1 MLLSVS
7 FLGFF
12 LAGIIL
18 IFSSFRKSK
27 NAYLA
32 AYLLFSNLF
41 SLIYYII
48 LESDNVDL
56 AAFFG
61 LNFTPFYFLSQP
73 FLHLYICSRRRDFK
87 FKSSYFLVFVPF
99 LIILINIL
107 PYIWL
112 PLSEKRIF
120 AMSFLKNAEVLYQA
134 KLLFLPYYYQSLIRP
149 IFNLLLLLFTGFTFY
164 KNRHL
169 FDFQKSKFN
178 ERNFVFA
185 ILLISGLLNSL
196 SFIFIVNKLLIQ
208 TFKIGILT
216 NVSFV
221 TINSLVSYLYVG
233 QNLLLL
239 FFPQILFQE
248 LFNGKPGEKSKKDPS
263 IKSES
268 NISKDRLE
276 EIELE
281 IQKYLQDNKP
291 YLAQGFSLTTISQ
304 NTGIPIHQLSH
315 YFNDHLK
322 TSFNDWKNHLRIEY
336 VVSEINQ
343 GKHENFTLESL
354 ASSSGF
360 ASRANFNKA
369 FLMEMNQTPT
379 EYIKGKSLKKK

>member
-1 MLLSVS
+1 MLLNVS

-41 SLIYYII
+41 SLIYYLIF
-48 LESDNVDL
+48 ESENVDL
-56 AAFFG
+56 AAFFT
-61 LNFTPFYFLSQP
+61 LHFTPFYLLSQP
-73 FLHLYICSRRRDFK
+73 FLFLYINSHRKDFK
-87 FKSSYFLVFVPF
+87 FKPIYFVLFVPF
-99 LIILINIL
+99 LIILINVL

-112 PLSEKRIF
+112 PLSEKRVF
-120 AMSFLKNAEVLYQA
+120 ATAFLQNAEVLYQA
-134 KLLFLPYYYQSLIRP
+134 KLLFLPYYYQSLFRP
-149 IFNLLLLLFTGFTFY
+149 IFNLVVLIITCLTYY
-164 KNRHL
+164 KNRHA
-169 FDFQKSKFN
+169 FEFQKAKFN
-178 ERNFVFA
+178 ERYFVWV
-185 ILLISGLLNSL
+185 ILLITGLLNSL
-196 SFIFIVNKLLIQ
+196 SFVFIVNKLLISS
-208 TFKIGILT
+208 FDFGILT

-221 TINSLVSYLYVG
+221 TINSFVNYLYVG

-248 LFNGKPGEKSKKDPS
+248 HVNSKSLGKSIKDLS
-263 IKSES
+263 IKSDG
-268 NISKDRLE
+268 NISKGRLE
-276 EIELE
+276 EIESQ
-281 IQKYLQDNKP
+281 IQGYLLDRKP
-291 YLAQGFSLTTISQ
+291 YLKKGFSMTFVSLDL
-304 NTGIPIHQLSH
+304 GIPVHQLS
-315 YFNDHLK
+315 YFFNDHLK

-369 FLMEMNQTPT
+369 FLVEMNQTPT
-379 EYIKGKSLKKK
+379 EYIKNKAPQKK